1 DARVPL
7 HRLRR
12 AHADQAAKAEALR
25 PVRQGRGSRLLAVE
39 LPRPPRRAPRVPPQ
53 ALRREPRAH
62 PLEARGKAKS
72 EGEHMFVGDP
82 VDWRRHNAARS
93 ASAYSV
99 QLFITTRAPWRSVI
113 RAAGQRANRRPV
125 GIKSPAEAGQGLC
138 YFPSKMNCRT
148 SLIALSRFGA
158 IASRPDD
165 FSQACALS
173 MFSNSVT
180 PKRLGGSPS
189 TAVIFSV
196 GPAPPIHWPPAACIA
211 DASAGSYGGTEGRSM
226 TSLSVTRYA
235 FGLAWA

>member
-1 DARVPL
+1 MSVFA
-7 HRLRR
+7 
-12 AHADQAAKAEALR
+12 
-25 PVRQGRGSRLLAVE
+25 
-39 LPRPPRRAPRVPPQ
+39 
-53 ALRREPRAH
+53 
-62 PLEARGKAKS
+62 
-72 EGEHMFVGDP
+72 
-82 VDWRRHNAARS
+82 WRSYEMHNGPS
-93 ASAYSV
+93 YSV
-99 QLFITTRAPWRSVI
+99 QVFITTRAPWRSVI
-113 RAAGQRANRRPV
+113 RAASAPRLPSRK
-125 GIKSPAEAGQGLC
+125 IKSPAEAGQGFEATQC
-138 YFPSKMNCRT
+138 WYYFPSKMNCRT

-165 FSQACALS
+165 FSQACAWS

>member
-1 DARVPL
+1 GVT
-7 HRLRR
+7 
-12 AHADQAAKAEALR
+12 
-25 PVRQGRGSRLLAVE
+25 LA
-39 LPRPPRRAPRVPPQ
+39 PNCGHDGAYGPPRGGVHGAGLQGNPGRWP
-53 ALRREPRAH
+53 
-62 PLEARGKAKS
+62 ARHGGA
-72 EGEHMFVGDP
+72 
-82 VDWRRHNAARS
+82 
-93 ASAYSV
+93 
-99 QLFITTRAPWRSVI
+99 
-113 RAAGQRANRRPV
+113 
-125 GIKSPAEAGQGLC
+125 GIKSPAEAGQGFEATQC
-138 YFPSKMNCRT
+138 WYYFPSKMNCRT

-235 FGLAWA
+235 FDLAWA

>member
-1 DARVPL
+1 EREVAGGKKGAGRSGARFF
-7 HRLRR
+7 
-12 AHADQAAKAEALR
+12 
-25 PVRQGRGSRLLAVE
+25 RQL
-39 LPRPPRRAPRVPPQ
+39 Q
-53 ALRREPRAH
+53 CC
-62 PLEARGKAKS
+62 
-72 EGEHMFVGDP
+72 
-82 VDWRRHNAARS
+82 
-93 ASAYSV
+93 
-99 QLFITTRAPWRSVI
+99 
-113 RAAGQRANRRPV
+113 
-125 GIKSPAEAGQGLC
+125 C

-173 MFSNSVT
+173 MLSNSVT

>member
-1 DARVPL
+1 M
-7 HRLRR
+7 
-12 AHADQAAKAEALR
+12 
-25 PVRQGRGSRLLAVE
+25 
-39 LPRPPRRAPRVPPQ
+39 RPPRGGLGCFLA
-53 ALRREPRAH
+53 E
-62 PLEARGKAKS
+62 
-72 EGEHMFVGDP
+72 
-82 VDWRRHNAARS
+82 
-93 ASAYSV
+93 
-99 QLFITTRAPWRSVI
+99 IVI
-113 RAAGQRANRRPV
+113 RLVTHVQSSQRKLIERRIIAKAVLGVEKASPLGQRAFRVMPLAE
-125 GIKSPAEAGQGLC
+125 GSPLPHQSKSRTRAMAPWTRKGPAEAGQGFEATQC
-138 YFPSKMNCRT
+138 WYYFPSKMNCRT

-165 FSQACALS
+165 FSQACAWS